1 MLDKLG
7 QLEVEIQQLHSK
19 VAELDR
25 LTKIMWFEL
34 RKAQGKPPLWLVGK
48 DAPQSPDLRA

>member
-7 QLEVEIQQLHSK
+7 QLEVELTNLQSK
-19 VAELDR
+19 VSELDR

-34 RKAQGKPPLWLVGK
+34 RKVQGKPPLWLVGK
-48 DAPQSPDLRA
+48 SAAQSPDLRP